1 MNIYLDHNAT
11 SPLRPEVRD
20 HWWGL
25 LGENL
30 GNPSSLH
37 AGGRRARAVVD
48 EARERVAGALGVP
61 EQDVI
66 FTPSG
71 SAANSLILLG
81 GVRAQGPDCGLVTST
96 VEHAAV
102 LEPAAALERAGHFVE
117 RVTVDREGRV
127 EASRL
132 AAAVAKH
139 AGPAWVSVMAANNEV
154 GTCAPIASIAEAVRA
169 TGRQVWIHTDAVQAL
184 GKVPVD
190 LPSWDVDAATLS
202 AHKVGG
208 PIGVGILIVREELS
222 VQPLI
227 YGGGQERGLIAGTED
242 VARCSAAAVAV
253 ELAVRE
259 CDANRAALAERTK
272 SLWLTLQQ
280 RIPGVELHGPA
291 LESTERLPNTLNIG
305 LPGIDGRV
313 LVTRLDLEGLST
325 SAGSACAS
333 GAIEPSHVLLAMGYP
348 ESEARAA
355 LRLSVGRNTTQD
367 DVDRAA
373 AMLARV
379 AEAAPRSC

>member
-1 MNIYLDHNAT
+1 MNVYLDHNAT

-25 LGENL
+25 LGDNL

-37 AGGRRARAVVD
+37 VSGRRARAVVD
-48 EARERVAGALGVP
+48 EARERVAGALSVP

-71 SAANSLILLG
+71 SSANSLILLG
-81 GVRAQGPDCGLVTST
+81 GVRAAGLECGLITST
-96 VEHAAV
+96 IEHAAV
-102 LEPAAALERAGHFVE
+102 LEPAEALERAGHFVE
-117 RVTVDREGRV
+117 RVPVDREGRV
-127 EASRL
+127 EASAV

-139 AGPAWVSVMAANNEV
+139 TGPLWVSVMAANNEV
-154 GTCAPIASIAEAVRA
+154 GTCAPIASIAKAARGA
-169 TGRQVWIHTDAVQAL
+169 GRRVWIHTDAVQCL
-184 GKVPVD
+184 GKLPID

-202 AHKVGG
+202 PHKVGG
-208 PIGVGILIVREELS
+208 PLGVGILIVREELPIE
-222 VQPLI
+222 PLI

-242 VARCSAAAVAV
+242 AARCSAAALAV
-253 ELAVRE
+253 ELAVQEGHEIHESLR
-259 CDANRAALAERTK
+259 ERTQ
-272 SLWLTLQQ
+272 SLWQALQE

-291 LESTERLPNTLNIG
+291 LECAERLPNTLNIG

-355 LRLSVGRNTTQD
+355 LRLSIGRNTTQA
-367 DVDRAA
+367 DVTRAA
-373 AMLARV
+373 DMLARV
-379 AEAAPRSC
+379 AQAAQRSS

>member
-1 MNIYLDHNAT
+1 MNVYLDHNAT

-37 AGGRRARAVVD
+37 VSGRRARAVVD
-48 EARERVAGALGVP
+48 EARERVAEALGVP

-71 SAANSLILLG
+71 SSANSLILLG
-81 GVRAQGPDCGLVTST
+81 GVRAQGPKGGLVTST
-96 VEHAAV
+96 IEHAAV
-102 LEPAAALERAGHFVE
+102 LEPAEALERSGHFVE
-117 RVTVDREGRV
+117 RVPVDREGRV
-127 EASRL
+127 EASAV
-132 AAAVAKH
+132 AAAVEKH
-139 AGPAWVSVMAANNEV
+139 AGPTWVSVMAANNEV
-154 GTCAPIASIAEAVRA
+154 GTCAPIASIAKTARG
-169 TGRQVWIHTDAVQAL
+169 TGRDVWVHTDAVQCL
-184 GKVPVD
+184 GKMPID
-190 LPSWDVDAATLS
+190 LPGWDVDAATLS

-208 PIGVGILIVREELS
+208 PLGVGILIVREELTIE
-222 VQPLI
+222 PLI

-242 VARCSAAAVAV
+242 AARCSAAALAV
-253 ELAVRE
+253 ELAVQE
-259 CDANRAALAERTK
+259 CQALRQTLRQRTQ
-272 SLWLTLQQ
+272 SLWQALQE

-348 ESEARAA
+348 ESAARAA
-355 LRLSVGRNTTQD
+355 LRLSVGRETTQD
-367 DVDRAA
+367 DVMRAA
-373 AMLARV
+373 SMLARI
-379 AEAAPRSC
+379 AEAAPRTG